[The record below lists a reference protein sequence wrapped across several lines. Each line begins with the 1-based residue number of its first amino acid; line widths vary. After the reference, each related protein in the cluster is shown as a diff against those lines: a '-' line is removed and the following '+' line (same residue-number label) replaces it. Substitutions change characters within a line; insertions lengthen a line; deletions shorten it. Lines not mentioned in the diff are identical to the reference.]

1 MVTQKTT
8 STCNKP
14 REKHYFAQMNAFVV
28 LHVRREKYYF
38 AQMNAFIGFVLNGF
52 KSSVAMK
59 GKYALRPFLFCIGD

>member
-1 MVTQKTT
+1 
-8 STCNKP
+8 
-14 REKHYFAQMNAFVV
+14 MNAFVV

-59 GKYALRPFLFCIGD
+59 GKCALRPFLFCIGH